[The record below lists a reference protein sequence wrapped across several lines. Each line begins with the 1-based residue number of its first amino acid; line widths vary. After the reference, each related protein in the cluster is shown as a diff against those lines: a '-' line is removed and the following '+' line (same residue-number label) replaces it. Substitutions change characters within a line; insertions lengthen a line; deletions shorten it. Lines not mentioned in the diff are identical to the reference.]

1 MPGEFNWKSM
11 PKSRF
16 FLFYVH
22 CLKMQTLF
30 LGQTRD
36 QVKMAVLIIYNFM
49 FARYQAKSMSY
60 QQQTINDDG

>member
-1 MPGEFNWKSM
+1 
-11 PKSRF
+11 
-16 FLFYVH
+16 
-22 CLKMQTLF
+22 MQTLF